1 MGVGYS
7 AVNND
12 LWRGGGRMDESTR
25 RPWLS
30 NGQLGMKVRSRER
43 VVVGVSGTLPGDD
56 RRKMVAVE

>member
-1 MGVGYS
+1 
-7 AVNND
+7 
-12 LWRGGGRMDESTR
+12 MDESTR

-56 RRKMVAVE
+56 RRKMVAVG